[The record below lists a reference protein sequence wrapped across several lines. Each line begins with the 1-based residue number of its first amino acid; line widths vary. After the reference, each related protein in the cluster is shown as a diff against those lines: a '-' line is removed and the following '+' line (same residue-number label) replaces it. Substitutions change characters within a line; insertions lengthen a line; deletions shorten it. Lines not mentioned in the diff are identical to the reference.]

1 MMSITR
7 MHLPKNWKQW
17 YQRRV
22 RETKARR
29 TMENNNTAEFE
40 EIDVPTQHLAERLTS
55 YSLIN
60 SISNTYGSVKSSSS
74 LLKYGLETAESITG
88 TVISTLDT
96 TLGVNLEQ
104 KGNLVLDQ
112 IEGRAFYVK
121 EESIKQ
127 VNQLLDTTENIVD
140 RLLPPMMEL
149 DRLDISELETENEDN
164 NDDGIIPRVTSLGYT
179 VPRRLKAVA
188 INKLSTIDYRNSYQ
202 LESFS
207 YVVDLIQFAAD
218 YIDIEKQKNTLLSA
232 SEAVRERVGSNIET
246 VNQQLISPIKE
257 VRIPTCTS
265 SHVFF

>member
-1 MMSITR
+1 
-7 MHLPKNWKQW
+7 
-17 YQRRV
+17 
-22 RETKARR
+22 
-29 TMENNNTAEFE
+29 
-40 EIDVPTQHLAERLTS
+40 
-55 YSLIN
+55 
-60 SISNTYGSVKSSSS
+60 
-74 LLKYGLETAESITG
+74 
-88 TVISTLDT
+88 
-96 TLGVNLEQ
+96 
-104 KGNLVLDQ
+104 
-112 IEGRAFYVK
+112 
-121 EESIKQ
+121 
-127 VNQLLDTTENIVD
+127 
-140 RLLPPMMEL
+140 MMEL

-257 VRIPTCTS
+257 VIDKHTGDIKNAGVKTVVGVVSTIAQAVEIVRRQLLHQFGSRKKLLEELVNYTISTKNAILPLQERDLIEYVNVVKVNSYQALSKIIELVGTYVPIQNIPGLESFTKSVVVWRDSINQRLSDAVEDISKSSIQTS
-265 SHVFF
+265 SL